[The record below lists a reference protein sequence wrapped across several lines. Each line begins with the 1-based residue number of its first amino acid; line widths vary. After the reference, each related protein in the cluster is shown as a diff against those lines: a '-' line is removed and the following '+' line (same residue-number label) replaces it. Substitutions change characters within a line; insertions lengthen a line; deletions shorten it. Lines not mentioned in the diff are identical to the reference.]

1 MKSKKKKKRKEEGLN
16 KKFIKIQYSNLIL
29 CYIFFFG
36 IYIHFQLP
44 FYTNYLIRLKDT
56 HHRVNLKKKM
66 SKNYCEQKKNL
77 NE

>member
-56 HHRVNLKKKM
+56 HHRVNLKKK
-66 SKNYCEQKKNL
+66 NVQKL
-77 NE
+77 L